1 MEVFKAIIEK
11 KQSKKLANKLLQESL
26 NRSYLL
32 KVLRKQSME
41 VLKGAFIDNVT
52 AVVIDIRQDRVNDF
66 LTLRSELSK
75 YYNINQID
83 QTKFM
88 VRPIMIEI
96 GDF

>member
-1 MEVFKAIIEK
+1 
-11 KQSKKLANKLLQESL
+11 
-26 NRSYLL
+26 
-32 KVLRKQSME
+32 ME

>member
-11 KQSKKLANKLLQESL
+11 KQSKKLSNKLLQESL

-41 VLKGAFIDNVT
+41 VLKGAFTDNIT